1 MTTDMIVCPHCGK
14 ENFPQVTHCV
24 HCGKELEN
32 LFKIEGIESTPP
44 MPSKEGSDLPEILK
58 SLREEER
65 KAAEP
70 TESTP
75 IPEEQAE
82 PPALTEGEEQLPQ
95 KEEPQVPEWLARIR
109 TRAAQEADAT
119 GDLASRAGTMDQMRS
134 GEKHA
139 EIDKEFTNWI
149 ARLRESKQ
157 REVLQSA
164 RKASEEGEIAE
175 GVPEWLQKIREL
187 HPEVEG
193 EETQPIE
200 SEPFEEGS
208 PSEGVAAPGAG
219 ETEEASREETQPMEG
234 ATTPSPEAEA
244 AQPEETVPTEPQQ
257 DLTAE
262 QPEEPTEARAE
273 AQTKAPS
280 PEQEAAEI
288 LEPIV
293 AEVGMQPE
301 VSLPPEE
308 SEAAEERRVAQDL
321 LLLRSQKERAEVFR
335 NLIAE
340 EGKAFPP
347 AHKSKSSHKS
357 WYRLVIG
364 LLMLAA
370 LIGTLLFVPPPAFKE
385 GAVPAHVIALQ
396 EAMQALGAGDKVL
409 VVLDYQPA
417 TSREME
423 SMAVPVLQ
431 FIAERGVSWQL
442 LVTQPSG
449 LWLAQ
454 ELASTAG
461 ITPIP
466 EAVYLPG
473 GNLGVFALAIDQN
486 QSSPLLPSGL
496 SALNNYRAIL
506 LLEDSGSQFQVWME
520 QAAPWLGKGRFLALV
535 AKQDAAM
542 VLPYY
547 DSGQVTGYAA
557 GTQEGALMAQLLGQ
571 QPMHLPHERALQVGL
586 IIMMVILILSMITK
600 AEADATERRK
610 EEKA

>member
-1 MTTDMIVCPHCGK
+1 MTADMIICPHCGK

-24 HCGKELEN
+24 HCGKELEE
-32 LFKIEGIESTPP
+32 LFKIEGVEGTTP
-44 MPSKEGSDLPEILK
+44 MPSEEGSELPEILK
-58 SLREEER
+58 FLREEER

-70 TESTP
+70 IESTP

-82 PPALTEGEEQLPQ
+82 PPTQTEGEELLPQ

-119 GDLASRAGTMDQMRS
+119 GDLASRAGTMDQVRS

-139 EIDKEFTNWI
+139 EIDKEFTSWI
-149 ARLRESKQ
+149 ERLRESKQ
-157 REVLQSA
+157 RQVLQSA

-200 SEPFEEGS
+200 NAPFEEGN
-208 PSEGVAAPGAG
+208 PLEGAAAPGAG
-219 ETEEASREETQPMEG
+219 ETDEASREETQPVEG
-234 ATTPSPEAEA
+234 ATAPSPEAEA
-244 AQPEETVPTEPQQ
+244 AQPEEAVPTEPLEKQ
-257 DLTAE
+257 TKE
-262 QPEEPTEARAE
+262 QLGEQTEAHPEDQVEEPIQE
-273 AQTKAPS
+273 P
-280 PEQEAAEI
+280 EAAEI

-293 AEVGMQPE
+293 AEFGMQPD
-301 VSLPPEE
+301 VSVPPEE
-308 SEAAEERRVAQDL
+308 SETAEEQSVAQDL
-321 LLLRSQKERAEVFR
+321 LLLRSQKERAEVLR

-347 AHKSKSSHKS
+347 AHKLKSPHKS

-364 LLMLAA
+364 LIMLAA
-370 LIGTLLFVPPPAFKE
+370 LIGSLLFVPPPALKE
-385 GAVPAHVIALQ
+385 GTEPAHVIALQ
-396 EAMQALGAGDKVL
+396 EAMQALDAGDKVL

-417 TSREME
+417 TSRELE
-423 SMAVPVLQ
+423 SMAAPVLQ
-431 FIAERGVSWQL
+431 FIAERGVDWQL
-442 LVTQPSG
+442 LMTQPSG

-454 ELASTAG
+454 ELASIAR

-486 QSSPLLPSGL
+486 KSLPLLPSDL
-496 SALNNYRAIL
+496 SALNDYRAIL
-506 LLEDSGSQFQVWME
+506 LLEDSSSQFQVWME

-535 AKQDAAM
+535 ANQDAAM

-557 GTQEGALMAQLLGQ
+557 GTQEGDLIAQLLGQ
-571 QPMHLPHERALQVGL
+571 QPIQLAHECALQVGL
-586 IIMMVILILSMITK
+586 IIMMVILILSMVTK
-600 AEADATERRK
+600 AEADATERRR

>member
-1 MTTDMIVCPHCGK
+1 
-14 ENFPQVTHCV
+14 
-24 HCGKELEN
+24 
-32 LFKIEGIESTPP
+32 
-44 MPSKEGSDLPEILK
+44 
-58 SLREEER
+58 
-65 KAAEP
+65 
-70 TESTP
+70 
-75 IPEEQAE
+75 
-82 PPALTEGEEQLPQ
+82 
-95 KEEPQVPEWLARIR
+95 
-109 TRAAQEADAT
+109 
-119 GDLASRAGTMDQMRS
+119 MDQMRS

-308 SEAAEERRVAQDL
+308 SEAAEEQRVAQDL

-347 AHKSKSSHKS
+347 AHKPKSSHKS
-357 WYRLVIG
+357 WYRLVVG

-370 LIGTLLFVPPPAFKE
+370 LIGTLLFVPPPALKE

-496 SALNNYRAIL
+496 SALNDYRAIL

-535 AKQDAAM
+535 ANQDAAM

-547 DSGQVTGYAA
+547 DSGQVSGYAA

-586 IIMMVILILSMITK
+586 IIMMVILILSMVTK
-600 AEADATERRK
+600 AEADATERRR

>member
-1 MTTDMIVCPHCGK
+1 MIVCPHCGK

-24 HCGKELEN
+24 HCGEELED
-32 LFKIEGIESTPP
+32 LFKIEGLESTPP

-58 SLREEER
+58 SLRDEER

-75 IPEEQAE
+75 IHEEQAE
-82 PPALTEGEEQLPQ
+82 SPMQTEGEEQLPQ

-119 GDLASRAGTMDQMRS
+119 GDLASRAGTMDQVRS

-139 EIDKEFTNWI
+139 EIDKEFTSWI
-149 ARLRESKQ
+149 ERLRESKQ
-157 REVLQSA
+157 REILQSA
-164 RKASEEGEIAE
+164 RKASEEGETAE

-200 SEPFEEGS
+200 SEPLEEGS
-208 PSEGVAAPGAG
+208 PSEGVAAPGVD
-219 ETEEASREETQPMEG
+219 ESEEASREETQPVEE
-234 ATTPSPEAEA
+234 ATAPTPEAEA

-257 DLTAE
+257 DLSAE
-262 QPEEPTEARAE
+262 QPEEHAEAGAE
-273 AQTKAPS
+273 AQTKAPNA
-280 PEQEAAEI
+280 EQEAAEI

-293 AEVGMQPE
+293 AELGMQPE
-301 VSLPPEE
+301 VSVPPEE
-308 SEAAEERRVAQDL
+308 SETAEEQSVAQDL
-321 LLLRSQKERAEVFR
+321 LLLRSQKERAEVLR

-347 AHKSKSSHKS
+347 AHKPKIPHKS

-364 LLMLAA
+364 LIMLAA
-370 LIGTLLFVPPPAFKE
+370 LIGTLLFVPSPPLKE
-385 GAVPAHVIALQ
+385 GAAPAHVIALQ
-396 EAMQALGAGDKVL
+396 EAMQALGAGDRVL

-417 TSREME
+417 TSRELE
-423 SMAVPVLQ
+423 SMAAPVLQ
-431 FIAERGVSWQL
+431 FIAERGVAWQL

-461 ITPIP
+461 IAPIP

-473 GNLGVFALAIDQN
+473 GNLGVFALAVDQD
-486 QSSPLLPSGL
+486 QSMPLLPSGL
-496 SALNNYRAIL
+496 SALNDYRAIL

-535 AKQDAAM
+535 ANQDAAM

-547 DSGQVTGYAA
+547 DSGQVSGYAA
-557 GTQEGALMAQLLGQ
+557 GMQEGASMAQLLGQ

-586 IIMMVILILSMITK
+586 IIMMVILILSMVTK
-600 AEADATERRK
+600 AEADATERRR

>member
-1 MTTDMIVCPHCGK
+1 
-14 ENFPQVTHCV
+14 
-24 HCGKELEN
+24 
-32 LFKIEGIESTPP
+32 
-44 MPSKEGSDLPEILK
+44 
-58 SLREEER
+58 
-65 KAAEP
+65 
-70 TESTP
+70 
-75 IPEEQAE
+75 
-82 PPALTEGEEQLPQ
+82 
-95 KEEPQVPEWLARIR
+95 
-109 TRAAQEADAT
+109 
-119 GDLASRAGTMDQMRS
+119 MDQMRS

-308 SEAAEERRVAQDL
+308 SEAAEEQRVAQDL

-347 AHKSKSSHKS
+347 AHKPKSSHKS

-396 EAMQALGAGDKVL
+396 EAMQTLGAGDKVL
-409 VVLDYQPA
+409 VVL
-417 TSREME
+417 
-423 SMAVPVLQ
+423 
-431 FIAERGVSWQL
+431 
-442 LVTQPSG
+442 
-449 LWLAQ
+449 
-454 ELASTAG
+454 
-461 ITPIP
+461 IT
-466 EAVYLPG
+466 
-473 GNLGVFALAIDQN
+473 N
-486 QSSPLLPSGL
+486 LLPAVRWNLWQCRCCSSSL
-496 SALNNYRAIL
+496 S
-506 LLEDSGSQFQVWME
+506 
-520 QAAPWLGKGRFLALV
+520 
-535 AKQDAAM
+535 
-542 VLPYY
+542 
-547 DSGQVTGYAA
+547 
-557 GTQEGALMAQLLGQ
+557 
-571 QPMHLPHERALQVGL
+571 VG
-586 IIMMVILILSMITK
+586 
-600 AEADATERRK
+600 
-610 EEKA
+610 

>member
-24 HCGKELEN
+24 HCGKELVD
-32 LFKIEGIESTPP
+32 LFKIEGLESTPP

-58 SLREEER
+58 SLRDEER

-82 PPALTEGEEQLPQ
+82 SPIQTEGEEQLPQ
-95 KEEPQVPEWLARIR
+95 KEEPQVPEWLVRIR

-119 GDLASRAGTMDQMRS
+119 GDLASRAGTMDQVRS

-139 EIDKEFTNWI
+139 EIDKEFTSWI
-149 ARLRESKQ
+149 ERLRESKQ

-164 RKASEEGEIAE
+164 RKASEEGETAE

-200 SEPFEEGS
+200 SEPHEEGS
-208 PSEGVAAPGAG
+208 PSEGVAAPRAG
-219 ETEEASREETQPMEG
+219 ESEEASREETQPVEE
-234 ATTPSPEAEA
+234 ATAPTSEAEA

-257 DLTAE
+257 DLSAE
-262 QPEEPTEARAE
+262 QPEEHAE
-273 AQTKAPS
+273 AGAESQTTAPG

-293 AEVGMQPE
+293 TELGMQPE
-301 VSLPPEE
+301 VSAPPEE
-308 SEAAEERRVAQDL
+308 SETAEEQSIAQDL
-321 LLLRSQKERAEVFR
+321 LLLRNQKERAEVLR

-347 AHKSKSSHKS
+347 AHKPKSPHKS

-364 LLMLAA
+364 LIMLAA
-370 LIGTLLFVPPPAFKE
+370 LIGTLLFVPSPSPKE
-385 GAVPAHVIALQ
+385 RAAPAHVIALLD
-396 EAMQALGAGDKVL
+396 ALQALGAGDKVL

-417 TSREME
+417 TSRELE
-423 SMAVPVLQ
+423 SMAAPVLQ
-431 FIAERGVSWQL
+431 FIAERGVTWQL

-461 ITPIP
+461 ITSIP

-473 GNLGVFALAIDQN
+473 GNLGVFALAVDQD
-486 QSSPLLPSGL
+486 QSMPLLPSGL
-496 SALNNYRAIL
+496 SALNDYRAIL

-535 AKQDAAM
+535 ANQDAAM

-547 DSGQVTGYAA
+547 DSGQVSGYAA

-586 IIMMVILILSMITK
+586 IIMMVILILSMVTK
-600 AEADATERRK
+600 AEADATERRR

>member
-1 MTTDMIVCPHCGK
+1 MTADMIVCPHCGK

-24 HCGKELEN
+24 HCGEELED
-32 LFKIEGIESTPP
+32 LFKIEGIEGTPS

-58 SLREEER
+58 SFREEGR

-70 TESTP
+70 IESTP
-75 IPEEQAE
+75 IPEERAE
-82 PPALTEGEEQLPQ
+82 TPPLTEGEEQLPQ

-119 GDLASRAGTMDQMRS
+119 GDLASRAGTMDQVRS

-139 EIDKEFTNWI
+139 EIDKEFTSWI
-149 ARLRESKQ
+149 ERLRESKQ

-208 PSEGVAAPGAG
+208 PSEGVAAPEAG
-219 ETEEASREETQPMEG
+219 ETDEASREETQPVEG
-234 ATTPSPEAEA
+234 APSPEAEA
-244 AQPEETVPTEPQQ
+244 AQPEEAVPTEPQE
-257 DLTAE
+257 DLTAG
-262 QPEEPTEARAE
+262 QPEEQAEARAE
-273 AQTKAPS
+273 AQSKAPS
-280 PEQEAAEI
+280 PEQEPAEI

-293 AEVGMQPE
+293 AELGMQPE
-301 VSLPPEE
+301 VSVPPEE
-308 SEAAEERRVAQDL
+308 SETAEEQSVAQDL
-321 LLLRSQKERAEVFR
+321 LLLRSQKERAEVLR

-347 AHKSKSSHKS
+347 AHKPKSTHKG

-370 LIGTLLFVPPPAFKE
+370 LIGSLLFVPPPALKE
-385 GAVPAHVIALQ
+385 GAAPAHVIALQ

-417 TSREME
+417 TSRELE
-423 SMAVPVLQ
+423 SMAAPVLQ
-431 FIAERGVSWQL
+431 FIAERGVDWQL

-454 ELASTAG
+454 ELASSAG

-473 GNLGVFALAIDQN
+473 GNLGIFALAIDQD
-486 QSSPLLPSGL
+486 QSLPLLPSGL
-496 SALNNYRAIL
+496 SVLNDYRAIL

-535 AKQDAAM
+535 ANQDAAM

-557 GTQEGALMAQLLGQ
+557 GTQEGGLMAQLLGQ

-586 IIMMVILILSMITK
+586 IIMMVILILSMVTK